1 MRARRCGLVRIA
13 GRCIRADLFLLPL
26 RVQQL
31 KSPLIFWEPQLR
43 SPLPSRERVR
53 VRGRVPNE
61 STQFA
66 RTLRHNQTDTER
78 ELWHLLRGRELAG
91 YKFRRQVPLGPYI
104 TDFVCLSARLIVE
117 LDGGQHG
124 EQITY
129 DSDRTK
135 WLEAQNFRVLRFW
148 NNQVFEEREAV
159 LETILSALI
168 APSP

>member
-1 MRARRCGLVRIA
+1 MRGI
-13 GRCIRADLFLLPL
+13 
-26 RVQQL
+26 
-31 KSPLIFWEPQLR
+31 
-43 SPLPSRERVR
+43 
-53 VRGRVPNE
+53 VPND

-104 TDFVCLSARLIVE
+104 ADFVCLSNRLIVE

-124 EQITY
+124 EQATY
-129 DSDRTK
+129 DTERTQ
-135 WLEAQNFRVLRFW
+135 WLKSQNFRVLRFW
-148 NNQVFEEREAV
+148 NNQAFEERQAV

>member
-1 MRARRCGLVRIA
+1 VRRCGRVRIA
-13 GRCIRADLFLLPL
+13 GRCIRGGL
-26 RVQQL
+26 
-31 KSPLIFWEPQLR
+31 SPLPSREPQLR

-53 VRGRVPNE
+53 VRGHVTTE

-78 ELWHLLRGRELAG
+78 ELWHLLRRSELAG

-104 TDFVCLSARLIVE
+104 ADFVCLSARLIVE

-124 EQITY
+124 EQIPH
-129 DSDRTK
+129 DSERTK
-135 WLEAQNFRVLRFW
+135 WLEAQNFLVLRFW
-148 NNQVFEEREAV
+148 NNQVFEEQEAV
-159 LETILSALI
+159 LETILSTLT

>member
-1 MRARRCGLVRIA
+1 MRGIVT
-13 GRCIRADLFLLPL
+13 
-26 RVQQL
+26 
-31 KSPLIFWEPQLR
+31 
-43 SPLPSRERVR
+43 
-53 VRGRVPNE
+53 NE

-104 TDFVCLSARLIVE
+104 ADFVCLSSRLIVE

-129 DSDRTK
+129 DSERTK
-135 WLEAQNFRVLRFW
+135 WLEAQDFRVLRFW
-148 NNQVFEEREAV
+148 NDQVFEEREAV
-159 LETILSALI
+159 LATVLSALT

>member
-1 MRARRCGLVRIA
+1 M
-13 GRCIRADLFLLPL
+13 
-26 RVQQL
+26 
-31 KSPLIFWEPQLR
+31 
-43 SPLPSRERVR
+43 
-53 VRGRVPNE
+53 PND

-104 TDFVCLSARLIVE
+104 ADFVCLSNRLIVE

-124 EQITY
+124 EQATY
-129 DSDRTK
+129 DTERTR

-148 NNQVFEEREAV
+148 NDQIFEEQESV
-159 LETILSALI
+159 LATILSGLTPPH
-168 APSP
+168 PSPLPRGERGRLQVDQRIDYDVVNHAP